1 MTYKKTGE
9 IMDIQE
15 KLAKVGNMF
24 DRLKE
29 FQDAEFSVYEKNYFV
44 EYDEVVKTY
53 RLYRVLDNM
62 LYPLNNADT
71 DVELAITVLNLM
83 EEEC

>member
-53 RLYRVLDNM
+53 RLYEVLRNM
-62 LYPLNNADT
+62 LHPLNNADT
-71 DVELAITVLNLM
+71 DVELAIAVLNLM
-83 EEEC
+83 EEED